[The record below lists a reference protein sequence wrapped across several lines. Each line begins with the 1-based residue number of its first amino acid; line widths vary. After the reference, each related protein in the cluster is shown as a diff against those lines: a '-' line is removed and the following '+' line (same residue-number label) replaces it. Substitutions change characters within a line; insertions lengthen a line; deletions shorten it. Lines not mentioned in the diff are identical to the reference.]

1 MKICPNSELG
11 NSKDQIIGFYKE
23 GLLHFLERP
32 VDSIEAKISQTK
44 DYRSIN
50 SCETKSCHNWNGK
63 KCNVPDKILSR
74 IKESFL
80 QISEKC
86 SIRKDCRWF
95 HQEGIEICKKCPA
108 INFQNENITSNFT
121 L

>member
-11 NSKDQIIGFYKE
+11 NSKDQIVGFYE
-23 GLLHFLERP
+23 DGLLHFLDKPIDRIE
-32 VDSIEAKISQTK
+32 VDKSQK
-44 DYRSIN
+44 NYRSIN

-80 QISEKC
+80 QVAEKC

-95 HQEGIEICKKCPA
+95 HQEGIEVCVKCPA
-108 INFQNENITSNFT
+108 INFQNENIIPTVT